1 MQYYIHNY
9 ALDRMTEY
17 NVQES
22 RVYLGKKK
30 PNWL

>member
-1 MQYYIHNY
+1 MQCYIQNY
-9 ALDRMTEY
+9 TLDHMTEY

-22 RVYLGKKK
+22 RVYLGKIK